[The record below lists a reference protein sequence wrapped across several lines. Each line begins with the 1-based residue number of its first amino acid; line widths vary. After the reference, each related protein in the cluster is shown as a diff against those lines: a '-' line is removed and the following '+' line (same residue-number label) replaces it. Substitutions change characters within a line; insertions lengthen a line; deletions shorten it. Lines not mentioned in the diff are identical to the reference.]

1 MSEKLK
7 RRYST
12 GVRNALSVVP
22 NVYQT
27 MGATE
32 ERFLPSA
39 DQQKAPTNKIK
50 STRYTPLTFFPITLF
65 LQYKKVVV
73 CVYTFNTIMQS
84 IKSVSTNSPLASLVP
99 VIFVILVGMSKE
111 LYLECKRYKE
121 DKRIN

>member
-39 DQQKAPTNKIK
+39 DQQKAPTNKI
-50 STRYTPLTFFPITLF
+50 
-65 LQYKKVVV
+65 LQYNTTLNNGLEIIKK
-73 CVYTFNTIMQS
+73 
-84 IKSVSTNSPLASLVP
+84 K
-99 VIFVILVGMSKE
+99 
-111 LYLECKRYKE
+111 
-121 DKRIN
+121 